1 MALLVNTYN
10 TLHLISPYYINVERS
25 AADSNIIIITDVVNN
40 NEPGE
45 MYTENKGTSIW
56 LKVASDGLLEVL
68 TSTPDYGDELISA
81 VPYLDKM
88 RLRIKNG
95 EAFLIEYNNTA
106 KNDAT
111 QRTVVKGVQMGSED
125 IIYVHID
132 TKEDLITIYEP

>member
-1 MALLVNTYN
+1 
-10 TLHLISPYYINVERS
+10 
-25 AADSNIIIITDVVNN
+25 
-40 NEPGE
+40 

-68 TSTPDYGDELISA
+68 TSTPDYGDELIPA

-88 RLRIKNG
+88 RVRIKNG

-111 QRTVVKGVQMGSED
+111 QRTTVKGVQMGSGNV
-125 IIYVHID
+125 IYVHID
-132 TKEDLITIYEP
+132 TKEDAITIYEP

>member
-10 TLHLISPYYINVERS
+10 TLHLISPYYINIERS
-25 AADSNIIIITDVVNN
+25 AAESDIIIITDVVNN

-45 MYTENKGTSIW
+45 MYAENQGNSIW
-56 LKVASDGLLEVL
+56 LKVASDGFFEVL
-68 TSTPDYGDELISA
+68 TSVPDYGDELIPA
-81 VPYLDKM
+81 VPFLDKM